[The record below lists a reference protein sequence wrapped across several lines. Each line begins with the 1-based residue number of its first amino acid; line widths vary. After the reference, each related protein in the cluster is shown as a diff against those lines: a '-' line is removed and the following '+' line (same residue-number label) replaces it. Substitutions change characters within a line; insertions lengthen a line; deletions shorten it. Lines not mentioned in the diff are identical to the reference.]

1 MVGRESTETLGELIA
16 QIAIPLLSILAFL
29 VFYLSFLEARESN
42 IDVAGSVEKVVAVH
56 GDVPYS
62 IVTVDGEEYR
72 YEGEVVPEKGD
83 EILFTTRED
92 VFSEPDRMTEWHLAD

>member
-1 MVGRESTETLGELIA
+1 MRARRRWGELIA

-42 IDVAGSVEKVVAVH
+42 IDVAGSVEKVVTVH

-72 YEGEVVPEKGD
+72 YEGEVVPEEGD
-83 EILFTTRED
+83 EIIFTKEGGITFD
-92 VFSEPDRMTEWHLAD
+92 ILVMNEWHLAD

>member
-1 MVGRESTETLGELIA
+1 MVGRESTETLGEVFA
-16 QIAIPLLSILAFL
+16 QIAIPLLSVLAFL
-29 VFYLSFLEARESN
+29 VFYLSFLEAWESN

-72 YEGEVVPEKGD
+72 YDGDVAPEEGD
-83 EILFTTRED
+83 EIIFTKEGGITFD
-92 VFSEPDRMTEWHLAD
+92 ILVMNEWHLAD

>member
-1 MVGRESTETLGELIA
+1 MVGRESTETLGEVFV

-72 YEGEVVPEKGD
+72 YDGDVAPEEGD
-83 EILFTTRED
+83 EIIFTKEGGITFD
-92 VFSEPDRMTEWHLAD
+92 ILVMNEWHLAD